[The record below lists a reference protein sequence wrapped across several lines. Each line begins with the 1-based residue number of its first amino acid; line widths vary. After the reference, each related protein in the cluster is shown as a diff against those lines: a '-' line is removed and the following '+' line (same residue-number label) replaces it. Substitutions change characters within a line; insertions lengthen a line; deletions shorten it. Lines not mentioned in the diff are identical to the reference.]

1 MHDMPHSK
9 GFRSKTRKVLRKKGN
24 NKGLSC
30 FLQNYKINDKVVIT
44 IDPSQV
50 KGMPHRRYQGKVG
63 SVKEVNRR
71 SLAVEIQVG
80 NKIKK
85 IIARW
90 EHIKPY
96 S

>member
-1 MHDMPHSK
+1 MPHSK
-9 GFRSKTRKVLRKKGN
+9 GYRSKTRKVLRKKGN
-24 NKGLSC
+24 KKGLSC
-30 FLQNYKINDKVVIT
+30 FLQNYKINDKAVIT

-63 SVKEVNRR
+63 NVKEVNRR
-71 SLAVEIQVG
+71 SVAVEIQVG

-96 S
+96 SC

>member
-1 MHDMPHSK
+1 MPHSK
-9 GFRSKTRKVLRKKGN
+9 GFRSKTRKILRKKGN

-30 FLQNYKINDKVVIT
+30 FLQNYKIDDKVVIT